1 MLDQT
6 TTSLTEAIGKG
17 DIAGVRVT
25 SELVNS
31 SRKKVDKAVSMR
43 KQHVKDRNELG
54 KNQKNIIENMFST
67 MKKSK
72 R

>member
-6 TTSLTEAIGKG
+6 TRSLTEAIGKG
-17 DIAGVRVT
+17 DMAGVRVT

-43 KQHVKDRNELG
+43 KQHVKDGNELG
-54 KNQKNIIENMFST
+54 KKQKNIVENMFLT